1 MSENVTVTISG
12 PTGSGKSAVYY
23 EIMVALQAIGVPVV
37 HGDPA
42 EVARQM
48 RSGETDTHTDIEMY
62 RPTVTLVERN
72 ESRSTP
78 TTETRA

>member
-1 MSENVTVTISG
+1 MGEKVTVTISG
-12 PTGSGKSAVYY
+12 PTGSGKSAIYY

-37 HGDPA
+37 HGDPV

-48 RSGETDTHTDIEMY
+48 RSGETDSHTDINMY

-72 ESRSTP
+72 EPRLLP
-78 TTETRA
+78 TSETEA